1 MFFAKQINNNIY
13 VAFTDTSAH
22 SRELLKS
29 IRDKLPHLDKAT
41 IKSIENFLK
50 QNEIIDNNARRQQD
64 YISHLKTYI
73 DIVHS
78 DKCMVLHIYVIP
90 KDFDITL
97 SSDDDTN
104 ISRLQKLSFDIFK
117 AHKQLTKTSKHDIN
131 ITQLTSAESFIEM
144 ELEFYL
150 SRLNT
155 LYDFLLNYKRTIRDK
170 IIVSDKKVGHEID
183 NLNILEP
190 NPLKIYQFV
199 KLSYQKDLVVFV
211 YSLISYLKNTIF
223 VLFKECKNEL
233 ELQKTTDKIYDF
245 LSKISS
251 TNAMN
256 SQQIHKDNLKEFFT
270 RYQNSKEIVKNPII
284 YEILKEIFHNQLK
297 NNTITFQT
305 INMAKMFEKVVQN
318 KLNIKYKDRLYIGDE
333 QARKFTG
340 NNIESAEIL
349 NYKKHLILNHENGF
363 EMPQYPDFIIRQD
376 DLNHIIDAKYKTKD
390 RLYNDS
396 NAFRQIII
404 YAKLFNKS
412 KDIQKVKKLLI
423 YPATTK
429 IDIDNFK
436 QLKLSNSGITLDD
449 GVKYIENVF
458 NSSLNTT
465 ELKYFATLELSD

>member
-13 VAFTDTSAH
+13 VAFTDTSAQ

-29 IRDKLPHLDKAT
+29 IRDKLPNLDKAT

-117 AHKQLTKTSKHDIN
+117 AHKQLTKPSEHDIN
-131 ITQLTSAESFIEM
+131 ITKQTSAESFIEM

-190 NPLKIYQFV
+190 NPLKIDLLILFWFALVLLNTSKENTNIIPIIITDMISSMIV
-199 KLSYQKDLVVFV
+199 KAHNRLSFMGQACIFGFCFFYLTKIFFV
-211 YSLISYLKNTIF
+211 Y
-223 VLFKECKNEL
+223 
-233 ELQKTTDKIYDF
+233 Q
-245 LSKISS
+245 
-251 TNAMN
+251 
-256 SQQIHKDNLKEFFT
+256 
-270 RYQNSKEIVKNPII
+270 
-284 YEILKEIFHNQLK
+284 
-297 NNTITFQT
+297 
-305 INMAKMFEKVVQN
+305 
-318 KLNIKYKDRLYIGDE
+318 
-333 QARKFTG
+333 
-340 NNIESAEIL
+340 
-349 NYKKHLILNHENGF
+349 
-363 EMPQYPDFIIRQD
+363 
-376 DLNHIIDAKYKTKD
+376 
-390 RLYNDS
+390 
-396 NAFRQIII
+396 
-404 YAKLFNKS
+404 
-412 KDIQKVKKLLI
+412 
-423 YPATTK
+423 
-429 IDIDNFK
+429 
-436 QLKLSNSGITLDD
+436 
-449 GVKYIENVF
+449 
-458 NSSLNTT
+458 
-465 ELKYFATLELSD
+465 